1 MDLLRTLPKNLINHP
16 EDMMMA
22 IIIPYSPIHSAKM
35 RIRII
40 PTKIPS
46 VWAKALTPASPATP
60 MASPD
65 ARAERPQQR
74 PAPNN

>member
-1 MDLLRTLPKNLINHP
+1 MI
-16 EDMMMA
+16 MA
-22 IIIPYSPIHSAKM
+22 TIRPYNPIASAKI

-60 MASPD
+60 IARPA
-65 ARAERPQQR
+65 ARAERPQAR
-74 PAPNN
+74 PAPSNLYPSLPLKSVA

>member
-1 MDLLRTLPKNLINHP
+1 
-16 EDMMMA
+16 MMIE

-60 MASPD
+60 IASPA
-65 ARAERPQQR
+65 ARAESPQQS
-74 PAPNN
+74 PAAKNL

>member
-1 MDLLRTLPKNLINHP
+1 
-16 EDMMMA
+16 MA
-22 IIIPYSPIHSAKM
+22 IIIPYNPMHSAKM

-60 MASPD
+60 IARPA
-65 ARAERPQQR
+65 ARAERPQQS
-74 PAPNN
+74 PAEKS